1 MSAPDPDASHQRLT
15 YRRRS
20 ESPSWQRVTLCVAGL
35 QCLIWGCFIVVW
47 PGFSSRCYGFAEPP
61 AELFLWQGMGLVI
74 VLFGIGYV
82 IAATDPA
89 QHWVMVLIGLLSK
102 SLGPLGMAWSVHLG
116 RVSRQVL
123 YLIPVNDLV
132 WLAPF
137 GIILLDVYRSSH
149 SSSVKG

>member
-1 MSAPDPDASHQRLT
+1 MRAPDPDASDHPPA
-15 YRRRS
+15 YRHRS
-20 ESPSWQRVTLCVAGL
+20 ASRSWQRAALCVAGL
-35 QCLIWGCFIVVW
+35 QCLLWGCFIVVC
-47 PGFSSRCYGFAEPP
+47 PSLASRCYGFAEPP

-102 SLGPLGMAWSVHLG
+102 SLGPLGMAWSVYSG
-116 RVSRQVL
+116 SVSRQVL

-132 WLAPF
+132 WLVPF
-137 GIILLDVYRSSH
+137 GIILLDVYRSSS